1 MGSLLVQVAIYGLA
15 AAFAAPIAAVVSALI
30 LGVSQ
35 RPVVSAWTFVAGAAL
50 LDIGFSAVM
59 LASGLLD
66 VSSDASAWIDAGLG
80 VLFLVMG
87 IFAVFSSETPEKD
100 EARRARANKI
110 ASSNLSALFL
120 AGIAVQIINIDAIAV
135 FTGALKDI
143 ARADLSTA
151 GTVFATAFGLA
162 IMLSVYYVPPV
173 IYSLVPA
180 KASTWL
186 HAMSEWIL
194 ANSRSL
200 EIYVGIGFGLY
211 FIAKGLVVLV

>member
-1 MGSLLVQVAIYGLA
+1 MGSLLVDVAIYGLA
-15 AAFAAPIAAVVSALI
+15 AALAAPIAAVVSALI
-30 LGVSQ
+30 LGVSK
-35 RPVVSAWTFVAGAAL
+35 RPVASAWTFVAGAAF
-50 LDIGFSAVM
+50 LDIGFSVVM

-87 IFAVFSSETPEKD
+87 ILAVFSSETPEKD
-100 EARRARANKI
+100 EARRARANKV

-120 AGIAVQIINIDAIAV
+120 AGLAVQIINIDAIAV

-143 ARADLSTA
+143 SRADLSTA
-151 GTVFATAFGLA
+151 GTVFVTAFGLA
-162 IMLSVYYVPPV
+162 IMLSVYYAPPA
-173 IYSLVPA
+173 IYSLFPA

-211 FIAKGLVVLV
+211 FVAKGLVVLV

>member
-15 AAFAAPIAAVVSALI
+15 AALAAPLAAVVSALI
-30 LGVSQ
+30 LGVSK
-35 RPVVSAWTFVAGAAL
+35 RPVASAWTFVAGAAF
-50 LDIGFSAVM
+50 LDVGFSAVM

-87 IFAVFSSETPEKD
+87 ILAVISSETPEKD
-100 EARRARANKI
+100 AARRERANRI

-120 AGIAVQIINIDAIAV
+120 AGIAVQLINIDAIAV
-135 FTGALKDI
+135 FAGALKDI

-151 GTVFATAFGLA
+151 GTVFATLFGLA
-162 IMLSVYYVPPV
+162 IMLSVYYGPAV
-173 IYSLVPA
+173 IYSLFPA
-180 KASTWL
+180 RASTWL

-194 ANSRSL
+194 SNSRKL
-200 EIYVGIGFGLY
+200 EVFVGIGFGLY
-211 FIAKGLVVLV
+211 FIAKGLAVLL